1 MSPTRRDA
9 EKREAAGRSDDGP
22 YIQWERTTGD
32 DPGLDQVLAW
42 VDRLRAHA
50 GTLGVPIKPGSRV
63 ALMEQRLR
71 RFKQPKYDP
80 RRDARFDP
88 MAFAHGVRDVFELSF
103 ICDKL
108 IETQR
113 DSLGDVLPEL
123 LSGAERPDL
132 DGTNTKA
139 RNLQFQYFVAAKLA
153 HSGMPV
159 SAAEPDLLFVPAEVE
174 VAVAAKR
181 VTSEQKVIRRVREAA
196 KQIASHGMRGFVA
209 VCLDYLVPPPG
220 EPPPPWHEKQI
231 DLIAT
236 ERLQAVLRRQR
247 RVREALAGTA
257 VLGLLASVTV
267 VGFVGAPW
275 KPAHTGADLFL
286 PQPGA
291 SVAESA
297 FVKDIVA
304 RLKGPTSL
312 KRDDLRR
319 DPRYALHTFPSPQNE
334 DAFYITGI
342 VRPVEDTQT
351 VAALRAQF
359 LAERKW
365 DSAPLEAGRDELFEF
380 VIDRCLHTATTGH
393 GDWNPKNVVWRSS
406 DS

>member
-1 MSPTRRDA
+1 
-9 EKREAAGRSDDGP
+9 
-22 YIQWERTTGD
+22 
-32 DPGLDQVLAW
+32 
-42 VDRLRAHA
+42 
-50 GTLGVPIKPGSRV
+50 
-63 ALMEQRLR
+63 
-71 RFKQPKYDP
+71 
-80 RRDARFDP
+80 

-304 RLKGPTSL
+304 RLKGPTE
-312 KRDDLRR
+312 
-319 DPRYALHTFPSPQNE
+319 Q
-334 DAFYITGI
+334 
-342 VRPVEDTQT
+342 
-351 VAALRAQF
+351 
-359 LAERKW
+359 
-365 DSAPLEAGRDELFEF
+365 
-380 VIDRCLHTATTGH
+380 
-393 GDWNPKNVVWRSS
+393 
-406 DS
+406 